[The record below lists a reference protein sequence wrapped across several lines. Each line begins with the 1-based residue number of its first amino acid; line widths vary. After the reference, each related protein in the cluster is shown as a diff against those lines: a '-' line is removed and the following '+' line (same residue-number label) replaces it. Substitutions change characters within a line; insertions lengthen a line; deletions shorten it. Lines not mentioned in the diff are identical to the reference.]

1 MIPEP
6 EKPQAGEE
14 SAETRLLCDATL
26 ERAAMALDYR
36 MRAMAPM
43 LREAEERRN
52 QGLAAAL
59 REGAENDRKAF
70 DEIQEAR
77 TRLDNATSAAAEGRN
92 L

>member
-43 LREAEERRN
+43 LREAEDRRN

-77 TRLDNATSAAAEGRN
+77 TRLHNAPESSRTP
-92 L
+92 